1 MPVSCDGCTK
11 SRERLIT
18 TLDAMETQ
26 GAQTNAAAPDAD
38 ASSTERIP
46 SSAPAMVVAVEATR
60 LTRELRGIGRYVRA
74 LLPRLVTHRPG
85 LRLVLFVRRR
95 DLDTVSRMIADHPAM
110 RGRVDAR
117 PAREMVRSNADVFW
131 FPWNIAGPSR
141 AGAAVVVTMHDVAP
155 LALPDPRLLRWRKNL
170 RWRLRYAATARRA
183 TIIMADSA
191 FTADEVQRLLGYPRN
206 RMHVVLL
213 AADDL
218 AAPSSTGDD
227 AALARLEVRRPFVL
241 TVGAADPRKNL
252 ALVQRAMPQVLERH
266 PTVKLVLAGPRPRT
280 RQDAE
285 RPWQQTLGFVSEEEL
300 AALYRAAA
308 VLVMPSTY
316 EGFGLPVLE
325 AMRLGT
331 PVICARASSLPEV
344 GGDAAAWV
352 EPHDDV
358 RLAATISKVLS
369 DEHTADLMRAASKAQ
384 AARFSWDHTAQRT
397 LAAFDDAVRV
407 AALDRR

>member
-1 MPVSCDGCTK
+1 
-11 SRERLIT
+11 
-18 TLDAMETQ
+18 
-26 GAQTNAAAPDAD
+26 
-38 ASSTERIP
+38 
-46 SSAPAMVVAVEATR
+46 MVVAVEATR

-110 RGRVDAR
+110 RGKVDVR
-117 PAREMVRSNADVFW
+117 PAREMARSNADVFW

-155 LALPDPRLLRWRKNL
+155 IALPDPRLLRWRKNL
-170 RWRLRYAATARRA
+170 RWRVRYAATARRA

-191 FTADEVQRLLGYPRN
+191 FTADEVQRLLGYPRD

-213 AADDL
+213 AADDV
-218 AAPSSTGDD
+218 AAPSPAGD
-227 AALARLEVRRPFVL
+227 AAALERLGVQRPFVL

-280 RQDAE
+280 TQDAA

-300 AALYRAAA
+300 TALYRTAE

-352 EPHDDV
+352 EPHDDA
-358 RLAATISKVLS
+358 RLAATISKLLS
-369 DEHTADLMRAASKAQ
+369 DDLTAGAMRAASLAQ
-384 AARFSWDHTAQRT
+384 AARFSWDDTARRT
-397 LAAFDDAVRV
+397 IAAFDDAVRV

>member
-1 MPVSCDGCTK
+1 VKGTH
-11 SRERLIT
+11 
-18 TLDAMETQ
+18 
-26 GAQTNAAAPDAD
+26 GANEAPMLAD
-38 ASSTERIP
+38 ASSAGLIQTPAP
-46 SSAPAMVVAVEATR
+46 SMIVAVEASR

-85 LRLVLFVRRR
+85 LRLELFVRRS
-95 DLDTVSRMIADHPAM
+95 DLDAVSGMVADHPAM
-110 RGRVDAR
+110 RERVDVRPVRELAR
-117 PAREMVRSNADVFW
+117 SRADVFW

-141 AGAAVVVTMHDVAP
+141 AGAPIVVTMHDVAP
-155 LALPDPRLLRWRKNL
+155 IALPDPRLLRWRKNL

-183 TIIMADSA
+183 TIIVADSA
-191 FTADEVQRLLGYPRN
+191 FTADEVERLLGFPRE

-213 AADDL
+213 AADDV
-218 AAPSSTGDD
+218 AAPSPAGD
-227 AALARLEVRRPFVL
+227 AEALERLGVQCPFVL

-252 ALVQRAMPQVLERH
+252 ALVQRAMPRVLERH
-266 PTVKLVLAGPRPRT
+266 PDVKLVLAGPRPRT
-280 RQDAE
+280 RQDAA
-285 RPWQQTLGFVSEEEL
+285 RPWQQTLGFVSEQEL
-300 AALYRAAA
+300 AALYRAAN

-331 PVICARASSLPEV
+331 PVISARASSLPEV

-369 DEHTADLMRAASKAQ
+369 DERTAVAMREASLAQ
-384 AARFSWDHTAQRT
+384 AARFSWDDTARRT
-397 LAAFDDAVRV
+397 IAAFEDAVKV
-407 AALDRR
+407 AALGRR

>member
-1 MPVSCDGCTK
+1 
-11 SRERLIT
+11 
-18 TLDAMETQ
+18 
-26 GAQTNAAAPDAD
+26 
-38 ASSTERIP
+38 
-46 SSAPAMVVAVEATR
+46 MVVAVEATR

-110 RGRVDAR
+110 RGRVDVR
-117 PAREMVRSNADVFW
+117 PAREMARSNADVFW

-155 LALPDPRLLRWRKNL
+155 IALPDPRLLRWRKNL
-170 RWRLRYAATARRA
+170 RWRVRYAATARRA

-191 FTADEVQRLLGYPRN
+191 FTADEVQRLLGFPRD

-218 AAPSSTGDD
+218 AAPSAAGDD

-369 DEHTADLMRAASKAQ
+369 DEHTADSMRAASKAQ
-384 AARFSWDHTAQRT
+384 AARFSWDDTAQRT
-397 LAAFDDAVRV
+397 IDAFDDAVRV